1 MRLASKRRSCAY
13 DECRRRVAV
22 SRGHIENLVAKVL
35 VAITKRDVDVD
46 RALPLT
52 VHGHRLL
59 PAHALVKGIGILDAG
74 APAEFDGTWKG
85 NEQSQQTG
93 ARSPMDAI
101 GQRALTFVT
110 TFVREASLGV
120 EAALDARRTSPE
132 KWSNTRLP
140 YEIKKVNPR

>member
-13 DECRRRVAV
+13 DECRRVAV
-22 SRGHIENLVAKVL
+22 SRGPIENLVAKVL

>member
-13 DECRRRVAV
+13 DECRRVAV
-22 SRGHIENLVAKVL
+22 SRGPIENFVAKVL

-93 ARSPMDAI
+93 ARGTDPRWMQLDNVHSPSSPP
-101 GQRALTFVT
+101 
-110 TFVREASLGV
+110 SLGKPPS
-120 EAALDARRTSPE
+120 A
-132 KWSNTRLP
+132 
-140 YEIKKVNPR
+140 